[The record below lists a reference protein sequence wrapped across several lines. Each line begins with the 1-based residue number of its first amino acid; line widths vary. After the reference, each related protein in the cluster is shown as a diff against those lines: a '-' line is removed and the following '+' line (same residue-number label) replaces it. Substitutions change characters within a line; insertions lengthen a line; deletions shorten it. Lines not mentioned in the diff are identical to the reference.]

1 MNSSLFVCI
10 YKLRAKLLPVG
21 KFLASIPHLFGQMIH
36 LFLAQY
42 TAHACQQV
50 LNASVN
56 AMASFPSLLRQE
68 NMCRFPFMFSSQDSL
83 LHKAIHEPCAGR
95 WSYVQFLA
103 QIGLADAIVLIDN
116 NQKIHIGNPDSQRV
130 KALLGLSAKDIGK
143 PIGREKHTF
152 GQYGFICLH
161 CRPPPP
167 LFRLYMQM
175 IAQHIS
181 ACKEF
186 FLFTSPLLIVREYR
200 SKAAWHKAS

>member
-1 MNSSLFVCI
+1 
-10 YKLRAKLLPVG
+10 
-21 KFLASIPHLFGQMIH
+21 
-36 LFLAQY
+36 
-42 TAHACQQV
+42 
-50 LNASVN
+50 
-56 AMASFPSLLRQE
+56 
-68 NMCRFPFMFSSQDSL
+68 MFSSQDSL

-143 PIGREKHTF
+143 PIGREKHTLDNMDSF
-152 GQYGFICLH
+152 VCIAVLLSFVYANDSTTYICLS
-161 CRPPPP
+161 R
-167 LFRLYMQM
+167 
-175 IAQHIS
+175 I
-181 ACKEF
+181 